1 MVKKNKY
8 QLEIEKILD
17 RSEKDLANDLQSLYK
32 SLASEIT
39 KDIAQ
44 LQKEIDTDDKH
55 WKKLQK
61 ERLESIRASMYQQ
74 INQVEKQEKQSL
86 WSFLKHQGDT
96 AFNALFYEFEMSQ
109 KIPLTF
115 AMLADKQLETIIN
128 TPVASRKL
136 STRLKG
142 NATKMKKNMNRV
154 LVRGFAKGLS
164 TEKMALQISEVGGA
178 SYRRS
183 MNIARTEAGR
193 VIGVTTQKSQQDA
206 INAGARIKKKWIS
219 TLDGSTRHTHQQL
232 DGQVR
237 EVDEYFEIAGK
248 KTLQPHMFGRAEEDC
263 NCRCIAISVIKG
275 YEPKLRRD
283 NESKEVIEYKNYNDW
298 LEGKKVR
305 TSEIDPFDRISWL
318 EKEMSKLEDEDW
330 GDLTEDEAEELFEKY
345 DEEYRNLKEKYG
357 SMAYNKGEFKASSP
371 NEITPFFKDQESYQ
385 NWINSL
391 SEEESN
397 LIWDYSANTYQT
409 FNKIMREGP
418 EAFLN
423 NTLYRGSPDAWKQK
437 MISDAND
444 LAQVIKNYEADAD
457 FVTYRR
463 IGGLYNDLS
472 DFEIGKITDFD
483 DGYMSTSLSLKET
496 EEFGDGANEVLFTI
510 HVKKGQ
516 KIGAYIGEI
525 SQYEK
530 EKEFLIAPKTKFK
543 ILKVSS
549 EKTEFGKRQLIELE
563 AVE

>member
-17 RSEKDLANDLQSLYK
+17 RSEKDLAKDLQSLYK

-39 KDIAQ
+39 KEVIQ

-193 VIGVTTQKSQQDA
+193 VTGVTTQKSQQDA
-206 INAGARIKKKWIS
+206 INAGARIKKKWVS

-237 EVDEYFEIAGK
+237 EVDDYFEIAGK

-263 NCRCIAISVIKG
+263 NCRCIAISVILG
-275 YEPKLRRD
+275 MEPKLRRD
-283 NESKEVIEYKNYNDW
+283 NESKEVIAYKNYDEW
-298 LEGKKVR
+298 REAQSIRESGAIFVR
-305 TSEIDPFDRISWL
+305 KI
-318 EKEMSKLEDEDW
+318 K
-330 GDLTEDEAEELFEKY
+330 
-345 DEEYRNLKEKYG
+345 
-357 SMAYNKGEFKASSP
+357 
-371 NEITPFFKDQESYQ
+371 
-385 NWINSL
+385 
-391 SEEESN
+391 EES
-397 LIWDYSANTYQT
+397 
-409 FNKIMREGP
+409 
-418 EAFLN
+418 
-423 NTLYRGSPDAWKQK
+423 
-437 MISDAND
+437 
-444 LAQVIKNYEADAD
+444 
-457 FVTYRR
+457 
-463 IGGLYNDLS
+463 
-472 DFEIGKITDFD
+472 
-483 DGYMSTSLSLKET
+483 
-496 EEFGDGANEVLFTI
+496 
-510 HVKKGQ
+510 
-516 KIGAYIGEI
+516 
-525 SQYEK
+525 
-530 EKEFLIAPKTKFK
+530 
-543 ILKVSS
+543 
-549 EKTEFGKRQLIELE
+549 
-563 AVE
+563 

>member
-17 RSEKDLANDLQSLYK
+17 RSEKDLAKDLQSLYK

-193 VIGVTTQKSQQDA
+193 VTGVTTQKSQQDA
-206 INAGARIKKKWIS
+206 INAGARIKKKWVS

-237 EVDEYFEIAGK
+237 EVDEYFDIAGK

-283 NESKEVIEYKNYNDW
+283 NESKEVIEYKDYEEWRDARIGESSKRGYNRVD
-298 LEGKKVR
+298 K
-305 TSEIDPFDRISWL
+305 TPFDFVDIADPEVAAKIVERL
-318 EKEMSKLEDEDW
+318 
-330 GDLTEDEAEELFEKY
+330 G
-345 DEEYRNLKEKYG
+345 
-357 SMAYNKGEFKASSP
+357 
-371 NEITPFFKDQESYQ
+371 
-385 NWINSL
+385 NS
-391 SEEESN
+391 
-397 LIWDYSANTYQT
+397 
-409 FNKIMREGP
+409 
-418 EAFLN
+418 
-423 NTLYRGSPDAWKQK
+423 
-437 MISDAND
+437 
-444 LAQVIKNYEADAD
+444 VKNYETATGIDILSMKLNDKSQYSSRENPYTDGKAN
-457 FVTYRR
+457 FVEWLMEQTGYN
-463 IGGLYNDLS
+463 GLPKKTSTL
-472 DFEIGKITDFD
+472 
-483 DGYMSTSLSLKET
+483 DGYEVIYRGVVDAPSINKTVQDIKN
-496 EEFGDGANEVLFTI
+496 EFENGKMMISGKGKSAHGRGIYFSPNDTMARVYADGANGALITALVPEDMKLVDSKALSDLLRTI
-510 HVKKGQ
+510 SGSE
-516 KIGAYIGEI
+516 IGEE
-525 SQYEK
+525 YAD
-530 EKEFLIAPKTKFK
+530 FLKNVSGMDKQSDIFA
-543 ILKVSS
+543 ILLGYDGVMTADNEIYSIFNRSKLGVWKVD
-549 EKTEFGKRQLIELE
+549 
-563 AVE
+563 

>member
-17 RSEKDLANDLQSLYK
+17 RSEKDLAKELQFLYQ

-61 ERLESIRASMYQQ
+61 ERLESIRASIYQQ
-74 INQVEKQEKQSL
+74 INRIEKQEKQSL

-115 AMLADKQLETIIN
+115 AMLSDKQLETIIN

-164 TEKMALQISEVGGA
+164 TEKMALQISEIGGA

-193 VIGVTTQKSQQDA
+193 VTGVTTQKSQQDA
-206 INAGARIKKKWIS
+206 INAGARIKKKWVS

-283 NESKEVIEYKNYNDW
+283 NE
-298 LEGKKVR
+298 
-305 TSEIDPFDRISWL
+305 T
-318 EKEMSKLEDEDW
+318 
-330 GDLTEDEAEELFEKY
+330 
-345 DEEYRNLKEKYG
+345 
-357 SMAYNKGEFKASSP
+357 KA
-371 NEITPFFKDQESYQ
+371 
-385 NWINSL
+385 
-391 SEEESN
+391 
-397 LIWDYSANTYQT
+397 
-409 FNKIMREGP
+409 
-418 EAFLN
+418 
-423 NTLYRGSPDAWKQK
+423 
-437 MISDAND
+437 
-444 LAQVIKNYEADAD
+444 VIKYKDYNEWLADKKNQAADAI
-457 FVTYRR
+457 
-463 IGGLYNDLS
+463 IGLKTPDGITINDLS
-472 DFEIGKITDFD
+472 AHLYDRKGERNVDIRSIIRTIKYPIKIDDIKYDSQGRPSKKYIGDYSTIAINPDNGRIITVYPTTKKRRSKIRREKD
-483 DGYMSTSLSLKET
+483 DGTL
-496 EEFGDGANEVLFTI
+496 
-510 HVKKGQ
+510 
-516 KIGAYIGEI
+516 
-525 SQYEK
+525 
-530 EKEFLIAPKTKFK
+530 
-543 ILKVSS
+543 
-549 EKTEFGKRQLIELE
+549 
-563 AVE
+563 

>member
-17 RSEKDLANDLQSLYK
+17 RSEKDLAKDLQSLYK

-39 KDIAQ
+39 KDIVQ

-74 INQVEKQEKQSL
+74 INQVEKHEKQSI

-115 AMLADKQLETIIN
+115 AMLADEQLETIIN

-154 LVRGFAKGLS
+154 LLRGFAKGLS

-193 VIGVTTQKSQQDA
+193 VTGVTTQKSQQDA
-206 INAGARIKKKWIS
+206 INAGARVKKKWVS

-263 NCRCIAISVIKG
+263 NCRCVAISVING

-283 NESKEVIEYKNYNDW
+283 NETKAEIKYKDYNEW
-298 LEGKKVR
+298 LADK
-305 TSEIDPFDRISWL
+305 
-318 EKEMSKLEDEDW
+318 
-330 GDLTEDEAEELFEKY
+330 
-345 DEEYRNLKEKYG
+345 RNQ
-357 SMAYNKGEFKASSP
+357 A
-371 NEITPFFKDQESYQ
+371 
-385 NWINSL
+385 
-391 SEEESN
+391 
-397 LIWDYSANTYQT
+397 
-409 FNKIMREGP
+409 
-418 EAFLN
+418 
-423 NTLYRGSPDAWKQK
+423 
-437 MISDAND
+437 
-444 LAQVIKNYEADAD
+444 ADAI
-457 FVTYRR
+457 
-463 IGGLYNDLS
+463 IGLKTPDGITINDLS
-472 DFEIGKITDFD
+472 AHLYDRKSERNVDIKSIIRTIKYPIKIDDIKYDSQGRSSKKYIGDYSTIAINPD
-483 DGYMSTSLSLKET
+483 DGRIITVYPTTKKRRSKIRREKD
-496 EEFGDGANEVLFTI
+496 DGTL
-510 HVKKGQ
+510 
-516 KIGAYIGEI
+516 
-525 SQYEK
+525 
-530 EKEFLIAPKTKFK
+530 
-543 ILKVSS
+543 
-549 EKTEFGKRQLIELE
+549 
-563 AVE
+563 

>member
-17 RSEKDLANDLQSLYK
+17 RSEKDLAKDLQSLYK

-74 INQVEKQEKQSL
+74 INQVEKLEKQSL

-193 VIGVTTQKSQQDA
+193 VTGVTTQKSQQDA
-206 INAGARIKKKWIS
+206 INAGARIKKKWVS

-283 NESKEVIEYKNYNDW
+283 NESEEVIEYKNYEEWRKAKATQQSGAVSGALNDKNDPFQIKRNKFAKDYYDEVRNRDRKNEIAKVANNLGISEDVSEQIFNHVFINKYNLIKGKTRFDPDPDMARSW
-298 LEGKKVR
+298 QRIREGK
-305 TSEIDPFDRISWL
+305 SI
-318 EKEMSKLEDEDW
+318 EKHDIIMMEHELYESILMADGFNYDDAHHETEKLYNYVQ
-330 GDLTEDEAEELFEKY
+330 A
-345 DEEYRNLKEKYG
+345 LKK
-357 SMAYNKGEFKASSP
+357 F
-371 NEITPFFKDQESYQ
+371 
-385 NWINSL
+385 
-391 SEEESN
+391 EEE
-397 LIWDYSANTYQT
+397 
-409 FNKIMREGP
+409 
-418 EAFLN
+418 
-423 NTLYRGSPDAWKQK
+423 
-437 MISDAND
+437 
-444 LAQVIKNYEADAD
+444 
-457 FVTYRR
+457 
-463 IGGLYNDLS
+463 
-472 DFEIGKITDFD
+472 GK
-483 DGYMSTSLSLKET
+483 
-496 EEFGDGANEVLFTI
+496 
-510 HVKKGQ
+510 
-516 KIGAYIGEI
+516 
-525 SQYEK
+525 
-530 EKEFLIAPKTKFK
+530 
-543 ILKVSS
+543 
-549 EKTEFGKRQLIELE
+549 
-563 AVE
+563 

>member
-17 RSEKDLANDLQSLYK
+17 RSEKDLAKDLQSLYK

-115 AMLADKQLETIIN
+115 AMLSDKQLETIIN

-164 TEKMALQISEVGGA
+164 TEKMALQISEIGGA

-193 VIGVTTQKSQQDA
+193 VTGVTTQKSQQDA
-206 INAGARIKKKWIS
+206 INAGARVKKKWVS

-263 NCRCIAISVIKG
+263 NCRCIAISVIDG

-283 NESKEVIEYKNYNDW
+283 NETKAVIKYKD
-298 LEGKKVR
+298 
-305 TSEIDPFDRISWL
+305 
-318 EKEMSKLEDEDW
+318 
-330 GDLTEDEAEELFEKY
+330 
-345 DEEYRNLKEKYG
+345 
-357 SMAYNKGEFKASSP
+357 YNK
-371 NEITPFFKDQESYQ
+371 
-385 NWINSL
+385 W
-391 SEEESN
+391 
-397 LIWDYSANTYQT
+397 
-409 FNKIMREGP
+409 
-418 EAFLN
+418 
-423 NTLYRGSPDAWKQK
+423 
-437 MISDAND
+437 
-444 LAQVIKNYEADAD
+444 LADKKNQAADAI
-457 FVTYRR
+457 
-463 IGGLYNDLS
+463 IGLKTPDGITINDLS
-472 DFEIGKITDFD
+472 AHLYDRKSERNVDIKSIIRTIRYPIKVDAIKYDNQGRPSKKYIGDYSTIAINPDNGRIITVYPTTRKRRRKIRREKD
-483 DGYMSTSLSLKET
+483 DGTL
-496 EEFGDGANEVLFTI
+496 
-510 HVKKGQ
+510 
-516 KIGAYIGEI
+516 
-525 SQYEK
+525 
-530 EKEFLIAPKTKFK
+530 
-543 ILKVSS
+543 
-549 EKTEFGKRQLIELE
+549 
-563 AVE
+563 

>member
-17 RSEKDLANDLQSLYK
+17 RSEKDLAKDLQSLYK

-109 KIPLTF
+109 KIPLSF

-193 VIGVTTQKSQQDA
+193 VTGVTTQKSQQDA
-206 INAGARIKKKWIS
+206 ISAGARIKKKWVS

-283 NESKEVIEYKNYNDW
+283 NELKEVIEYKNYEEWRKAASADPARGN
-298 LEGKKVR
+298 KV
-305 TSEIDPFDRISWL
+305 TATKQSA
-318 EKEMSKLEDEDW
+318 
-330 GDLTEDEAEELFEKY
+330 T
-345 DEEYRNLKEKYG
+345 
-357 SMAYNKGEFKASSP
+357 NKVEF
-371 NEITPFFKDQESYQ
+371 
-385 NWINSL
+385 
-391 SEEESN
+391 
-397 LIWDYSANTYQT
+397 
-409 FNKIMREGP
+409 
-418 EAFLN
+418 
-423 NTLYRGSPDAWKQK
+423 K
-437 MISDAND
+437 MISDFVNPKVVPKTFDEFLDIKYND
-444 LAQVIKNYEADAD
+444 VEG
-457 FVTYRR
+457 YRR
-463 IGGLYNDLS
+463 LS
-472 DFEIGKITDFD
+472 DQIFVGRHIREGKWHTKINAEKQNDHLE
-483 DGYMSTSLSLKET
+483 STAKEGKSYFLSDINVQAL
-496 EEFGDGANEVLFTI
+496 
-510 HVKKGQ
+510 
-516 KIGAYIGEI
+516 
-525 SQYEK
+525 
-530 EKEFLIAPKTKFK
+530 LIEYAGTGKLERTAK
-543 ILKVSS
+543 
-549 EKTEFGKRQLIELE
+549 GKRRN
-563 AVE
+563 VEFITTDRVIGYDVSLLDGSIIPVTNFYIHYSSGKTVRTHLVPTRKK